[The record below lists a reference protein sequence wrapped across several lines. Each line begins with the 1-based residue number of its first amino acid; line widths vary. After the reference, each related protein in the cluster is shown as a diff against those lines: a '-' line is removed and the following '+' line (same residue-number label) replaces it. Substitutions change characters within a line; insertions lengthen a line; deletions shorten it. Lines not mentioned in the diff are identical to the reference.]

1 MVTLNAR
8 DVELVNV
15 ISSQIR
21 GEFLRFLPEYLSSF
35 GQFFL
40 FRLSVPT
47 MGKPLH
53 RLICIIALNEGIRGE
68 RF

>member
-21 GEFLRFLPEYLSSF
+21 GEFLRFLPENLSSF
-35 GQFFL
+35 GQFSYSDFL
-40 FRLSVPT
+40 FQPWANPYTV
-47 MGKPLH
+47 
-53 RLICIIALNEGIRGE
+53 
-68 RF
+68 